1 MDNEKDYEFIFM
13 MSLSFIFLT
22 LFFGMALLFSSCTI
36 SINAVHTQGEASDV
50 VDETQKTDADI
61 SPNLSFPLTS

>member
-1 MDNEKDYEFIFM
+1 MSDDNKFDLMLF
-13 MSLSFIFLT
+13 SFF
-22 LFFGMALLFSSCTI
+22 LLFAFLMFAMVCLFSGCTI

-61 SPNLSFPLTS
+61 APNLNFPLTP